1 MILEALA
8 LAFVAQTQPLNADE
22 TREFMK
28 RLAKYVD
35 ENHLKK
41 DPKSEQKGMVYEYF
55 DTKRKGQFDQWVQGE
70 ALDTMHD
77 GSWFAAAL
85 VNASRATGDPY
96 YKDLLTQSILPFYLK
111 MLNHSDTLFTATQD
125 DVDAKGHRFGKEH
138 LLQAPEKGFVPYWWD
153 DGASVSLERRRS
165 KIVQP
170 NFSATDRMIGKQNPN
185 FSLDGWS
192 HGSSNHMAQDL
203 GVLVQQ
209 TWLLLRESD
218 PKLAAEVAE
227 AAKNLQDCRTR
238 HGFAGIPA
246 CAAAAALT
254 NGDKTLMKRVP
265 EPRDFTFKNHYVPA
279 LAPPDPSKTQSA
291 PGFADDDEYEY
302 YWGVARSNG
311 ELPRSLALKLVYDA
325 YTHPM
330 LFRYHFDNAELPPGV
345 NIFDLNPFQFR
356 GGKPTQYRS
365 SKPLPTGSRF
375 GTQNMVVCG
384 WALQALKQYP
394 GLWEERYKKQFSSDL
409 RVGFG
414 SPSEPVTL
422 GELTLRLS
430 SRRNALVV
438 SGSSKGEKSVFRIFA
453 QPDAKGPWAEVTVQK
468 NGASA
473 VNDAGEALKVEA
485 KIDGPTFDVTLPYT
499 VVKDQKPWANGL
511 EQYRYTVA
519 VGDATRTFYLASS
532 EDQVKEALTKEL
544 GEGLRTWRTVLDE
557 KGYIP
562 TGDGPGWNQFSDTGG
577 YAHLISAASQW
588 ILFLEGKR
596 DWEVHKFPRPE

>member
-218 PKLAAEVAE
+218 PTLAAEVAE

>member
-1 MILEALA
+1 
-8 LAFVAQTQPLNADE
+8 
-22 TREFMK
+22 
-28 RLAKYVD
+28 
-35 ENHLKK
+35 
-41 DPKSEQKGMVYEYF
+41 
-55 DTKRKGQFDQWVQGE
+55 
-70 ALDTMHD
+70 
-77 GSWFAAAL
+77 
-85 VNASRATGDPY
+85 
-96 YKDLLTQSILPFYLK
+96 
-111 MLNHSDTLFTATQD
+111 
-125 DVDAKGHRFGKEH
+125 
-138 LLQAPEKGFVPYWWD
+138 
-153 DGASVSLERRRS
+153 
-165 KIVQP
+165 
-170 NFSATDRMIGKQNPN
+170 
-185 FSLDGWS
+185 
-192 HGSSNHMAQDL
+192 
-203 GVLVQQ
+203 
-209 TWLLLRESD
+209 
-218 PKLAAEVAE
+218 
-227 AAKNLQDCRTR
+227 
-238 HGFAGIPA
+238 
-246 CAAAAALT
+246 
-254 NGDKTLMKRVP
+254 
-265 EPRDFTFKNHYVPA
+265 
-279 LAPPDPSKTQSA
+279 
-291 PGFADDDEYEY
+291 
-302 YWGVARSNG
+302 
-311 ELPRSLALKLVYDA
+311 
-325 YTHPM
+325 
-330 LFRYHFDNAELPPGV
+330 
-345 NIFDLNPFQFR
+345 
-356 GGKPTQYRS
+356 
-365 SKPLPTGSRF
+365 
-375 GTQNMVVCG
+375 MVVCG

-394 GLWEERYKKQFSSDL
+394 GLWEERYRKQFSSDL

-438 SGSSKGEKSVFRIFA
+438 SGSSKGEKSVFRILRSRTRRA
-453 QPDAKGPWAEVTVQK
+453 RGPRWTVQK